1 MHKEHAMIGR
11 QARSGGLRAALII
24 LGALLVLWATG
35 PLGPE
40 RTEAESGGHIPE
52 RPRFAEF
59 REHLDSLYVD
69 IGLRGNLDYPVFELA
84 MIGYYNMLADSIL
97 GRESVVTIIDYTL
110 PSTEERLVVI
120 DLESRELLYK
130 SLVAH
135 GRNTGANYAEEFSNT
150 PGSLQSSLGFYVTG
164 DDYYGMHGKSLEL
177 NGVDTLYNEQADLR
191 NIVVHGAWYCSDE
204 FIERHGR
211 LGRSWG
217 CPALPLEVSEE
228 IIDAICDGTCMFVYA
243 DDDEYL
249 ENSIYLEI
257 DGAADEFRARRNRR

>member
-1 MHKEHAMIGR
+1 MSGHYQPAHRSFRNLRFSTCFGSR
-11 QARSGGLRAALII
+11 QRRRSLEGLI
-24 LGALLVLWATG
+24 L
-35 PLGPE
+35 
-40 RTEAESGGHIPE
+40 
-52 RPRFAEF
+52 
-59 REHLDSLYVD
+59 
-69 IGLRGNLDYPVFELA
+69 LRQQLHDRV
-84 MIGYYNMLADSIL
+84 
-97 GRESVVTIIDYTL
+97 
-110 PSTEERLVVI
+110 
-120 DLESRELLYK
+120 
-130 SLVAH
+130 
-135 GRNTGANYAEEFSNT
+135 

-177 NGVDTLYNEQADLR
+177 NGVDSLYNEKAGLR

-257 DGAADEFRARRNRR
+257 DGAAEEFEARRNRR